1 MIRTEISAGVCG
13 FHTTVLADSPDSQ
26 NVTLEITS
34 DCENIRALADSLRA
48 PIDAYQEIGHGFEGV
63 VHRAAR
69 ASHSSNCAG
78 CVVPGG
84 IFKSVQ
90 AAAALALP
98 AEASIRIERMP

>member
-13 FHTTVLADSPDSQ
+13 FHTTILAHCEDGQ

-34 DCENIRALADSLRA
+34 DCENIRRLAGALKA

-69 ASHSSNCAG
+69 ANHKSNCAG

-84 IFKSVQ
+84 IFKTVQ

-98 AEASIRIERMP
+98 AEACIKIDRAG